1 MQAKIRNI
9 PEGQK
14 VSVVVPC
21 YDEEEVLPAAW
32 MRIKSL
38 ADRLDSYI
46 FEFVFVDDGSKDD
59 TMVLLRDMADA
70 DDRVRVLGFARNFG
84 HQIAATAGI
93 EAATGDCVVLID
105 ADMQDPP
112 EVVER
117 MIGKW
122 EEGFDVVYGV
132 RQKRPGETWFKL
144 ASAKGFYRFLNRLSD
159 VQIPL
164 DAGDFRLLNRP
175 VVEVLRQMPEKHRF
189 LRGMVAWV
197 GFRQH
202 ALPYERDPRLA
213 GTSKY
218 PLSKMLKFAADGIVS
233 FSIKPLRIATN
244 LGLIASALALVGIL
258 YAVVMRIF
266 TSTWVEGWTGLI
278 IAVLF
283 IGGVQLISLG
293 VIGEYLGRVYEE
305 VKNRPLFVLREK
317 IGFPDAE
324 PAKRRSPQPD
334 KVDSA

>member
-1 MQAKIRNI
+1 MQAKIQNI
-9 PEGQK
+9 QVRQH
-14 VSVVVPC
+14 VSIVIPC
-21 YDEEEVLPAAW
+21 YDEQDVLPLAW
-32 MRIKSL
+32 TRIKSL
-38 ADRLDSYI
+38 ADKSKHYG
-46 FEFVFVDDGSKDD
+46 FEFVFVDDGSRDD
-59 TMVLLRDMADA
+59 TMKQLRHMANV

-117 MIGKW
+117 MLEKW
-122 EEGFDVVYGV
+122 EEGYDVVYGV

-144 ASAKGFYRFLNRLSD
+144 TSAKGFYRFLNRLSD

-164 DAGDFRLLNRP
+164 DAGDFRLLSRP

-197 GFRQH
+197 GFRQY
-202 ALPYERDPRLA
+202 ALPYERDSRLA
-213 GTSKY
+213 GVSKY

-233 FSIKPLRIATN
+233 FSTKPLRIATN
-244 LGLIASALALVGIL
+244 LGLMASALALLGIL
-258 YAVVMRIF
+258 YAVIMRIF

-278 IAVLF
+278 IAILF

-317 IGFPDAE
+317 IGFPDSDTMA
-324 PAKRRSPQPD
+324 PTTTRKS
-334 KVDSA
+334 KVDST